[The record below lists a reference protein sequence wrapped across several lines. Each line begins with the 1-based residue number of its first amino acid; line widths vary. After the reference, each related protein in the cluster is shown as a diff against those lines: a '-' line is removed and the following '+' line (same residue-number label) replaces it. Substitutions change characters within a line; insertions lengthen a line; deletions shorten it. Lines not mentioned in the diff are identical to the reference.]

1 MPDLY
6 RAVTIQIWN
15 RTKEEL
21 VLESQKIENGEVYDK
36 HNPKN
41 HIGAGQLGTFV
52 CKNKNGHTTGPKGT
66 VTYHFAEQPKA
77 KLVLTW
83 DHPVND
89 SDSAYN
95 CYGVGREIHAVLL
108 PGHPEGHSQCVNWI
122 VESKEV

>member
-21 VLESQKIENGEVYDK
+21 VLESQKIENGEVYEVYAPEK
-36 HNPKN
+36 HIK
-41 HIGAGQLGTFV
+41 AGQLGTFV

-83 DHPVND
+83 DHPFND